1 MPTSRH
7 DEPIRRLMPLD
18 EFLAKSG
25 LDALDFLKLYL
36 TCDAPG
42 VAIVGDMLMVPAQQ
56 AADWLFSHEADA
68 LSVQVECCRDAGSL
82 AREFAA

>member
-1 MPTSRH
+1 MAVSH

-25 LDALDFLKLYL
+25 LDALDYLKLYL

-42 VAIVGDMLMVPAQQ
+42 VAIIGDVLMVPAQQ

-68 LSVQVECCRDAGSL
+68 LTAQVECYRETEAL
-82 AREFAA
+82 AREFSA